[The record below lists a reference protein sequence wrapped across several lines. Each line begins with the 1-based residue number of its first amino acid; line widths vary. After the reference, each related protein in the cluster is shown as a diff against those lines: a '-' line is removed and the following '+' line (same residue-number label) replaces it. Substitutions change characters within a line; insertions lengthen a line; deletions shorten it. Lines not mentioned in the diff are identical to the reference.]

1 MTIELS
7 PKVNVGFIASHGGSG
22 MKAILEAIQQGLNA
36 NATVFIGNNENASA
50 FTIAKQHKLATY
62 HLSSKIHQDPELL
75 DQAICSSFEQ
85 HNVELIILSGYMK
98 KLGPMT
104 LAKFKN
110 RILNIHPSLLP
121 KYGGKGMYGDY
132 VHQAVITNQD
142 HESGASVHI
151 VTAEYDQ
158 GPILKQKK
166 IIVEQQETAE
176 TLREKVK
183 NIEGQLY
190 VETLAAIINGEILL
204 GMENK

>member
-1 MTIELS
+1 MSIELS
-7 PKVNVGFIASHGGSG
+7 PKVNLGFIASHGGSG
-22 MKAILEAIQQGLNA
+22 MKAILENIQLGLDA
-36 NATVFIGNNENASA
+36 NASVFIGNNQNALA
-50 FTIAKQHKLATY
+50 FTIAKQHNLATY
-62 HLSSKIHQDPELL
+62 HLSSKTHQDPGQL
-75 DQAICSSFEQ
+75 DQAICSSLEQ
-85 HNVELIILSGYMK
+85 HNVELIVLSGYMK

-104 LAKFKN
+104 LEKFNN

-132 VHQAVITNQD
+132 VHQAVIANQD

-166 IIVEQQETAE
+166 IIVEEKETVE

-204 GMENK
+204 GG